1 LIRLWIHPGDRRIV
15 TFLAG
20 SLKQPADSQVQRHL
34 LECARCRARAADL
47 DEVFREWEASRPA
60 LPAGLLAAGRDFLAR
75 SQPGETALRPR
86 QVAALVGQHFADD
99 VSVQT
104 LQPVFDS
111 FLGRRNSSALIR
123 RISVEASR

>member
-1 LIRLWIHPGDRRIV
+1 LIRFWIHPGDRRV
-15 TFLAG
+15 VAFLAG
-20 SLKQPADSQVQRHL
+20 GLKPRAHSQVQRHL
-34 LECARCRARAADL
+34 LECARCQARLAAL
-47 DEVFREWEASRPA
+47 DEVFREWESSRPA
-60 LPAGLLAAGRDFLAR
+60 LPAGLLAAGRNFLAR

-123 RISVEASR
+123 RISAEASQ